1 MPFSA
6 PASRG
11 TLGSPFTHPWRS
23 IIFPGTCQFLH
34 HQALPTFHAPKNSSW
49 LRILLKLTIS
59 VNPAADAL
67 RAAMLA
73 VGAVHLRFTHDS
85 SDQKGA
91 WAIVRA
97 SKAKVLSLV
106 RRSID
111 SQQATNTPMDK
122 GDVEMI
128 LAALLSCT
136 IASVRTAHVYRFL
149 LVGE

>member
-1 MPFSA
+1 MELIP
-6 PASRG
+6 R
-11 TLGSPFTHPWRS
+11 
-23 IIFPGTCQFLH
+23 
-34 HQALPTFHAPKNSSW
+34 
-49 LRILLKLTIS
+49 

-73 VGAVHLRFTHDS
+73 VGGVHLRFTHDS
-85 SDQKGA
+85 NDQRGA

-111 SQQATNTPMDK
+111 AQQANNAPMDK

-136 IASVRTAHVYRFL
+136 IASVSQCPFCP
-149 LVGE
+149 